1 MKNGKIIHQLTSF
14 HTSIPE
20 PANTIT
26 IPIELV
32 NQPLQNTVDT
42 GGRYGL
48 LTLENKFGASG
59 YYNDKKDRNTYKTP
73 WYRDFL

>member
-1 MKNGKIIHQLTSF
+1 MGLLLGLTYNYSVINSTLEYLTSF
-14 HTSIPE
+14 HTSITDPVI
-20 PANTIT
+20 TIK

-32 NQPLQNTVDT
+32 SHDLLKTVDT

-59 YYNDKKDRNTYKTP
+59 Y
-73 WYRDFL
+73 